1 MTPDHSR
8 LTLSSLHHFSRRPR
22 LFQASEFQSLAKYL
36 KKFGSASFRGK
47 LIDILPLGELKEL
60 KRVVMKM
67 HTESINIL
75 TEKRAALEAGDDAM
89 VRAMGE
95 GKDIMSI
102 LRQ

>member
-1 MTPDHSR
+1 MGD
-8 LTLSSLHHFSRRPR
+8 
-22 LFQASEFQSLAKYL
+22 
-36 KKFGSASFRGK
+36 
-47 LIDILPLGELKEL
+47 LKEL

-102 LRQ
+102 LCTYTHFQYIILVMTKVMSNRYSKSKQRKEGRRKVI

>member
-1 MTPDHSR
+1 
-8 LTLSSLHHFSRRPR
+8 
-22 LFQASEFQSLAKYL
+22 
-36 KKFGSASFRGK
+36 
-47 LIDILPLGELKEL
+47 
-60 KRVVMKM
+60 MKM

-102 LRQ
+102 LRQSLLFLFALHVCHG

>member
-1 MTPDHSR
+1 MGD
-8 LTLSSLHHFSRRPR
+8 
-22 LFQASEFQSLAKYL
+22 
-36 KKFGSASFRGK
+36 
-47 LIDILPLGELKEL
+47 LKEL

-102 LRQ
+102 MCEHAEAAPVGAALRGANKGATAQCARTLLRRRRSV

>member
-1 MTPDHSR
+1 
-8 LTLSSLHHFSRRPR
+8 
-22 LFQASEFQSLAKYL
+22 
-36 KKFGSASFRGK
+36 
-47 LIDILPLGELKEL
+47 
-60 KRVVMKM
+60 MKM

>member
-1 MTPDHSR
+1 
-8 LTLSSLHHFSRRPR
+8 
-22 LFQASEFQSLAKYL
+22 
-36 KKFGSASFRGK
+36 
-47 LIDILPLGELKEL
+47 
-60 KRVVMKM
+60 MKM

-102 LRQ
+102 LCQSLCFFFTAPFVMANTCGTGTSACQYGCFGGRQASRG